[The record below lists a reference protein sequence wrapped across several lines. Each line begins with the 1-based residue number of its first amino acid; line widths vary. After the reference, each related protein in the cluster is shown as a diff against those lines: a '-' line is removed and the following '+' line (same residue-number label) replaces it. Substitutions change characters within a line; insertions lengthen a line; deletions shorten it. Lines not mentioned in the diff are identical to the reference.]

1 MAETSDSTK
10 PPEELHWGISY
21 LREDIQDLRQE
32 IRGTHNR
39 IDEMGVSI
47 NQRID
52 TLGTTLGRRIDELG
66 ATLGG
71 RIDATNEKSEGHY
84 RSLNQRIDDLG
95 TSVNLRFD
103 EFGTSVNQRIDS
115 RFTILLTTLLTAM
128 IALTG
133 VVVAAIKL

>member
-1 MAETSDSTK
+1 MAEASDSTN
-10 PPEELHWGISY
+10 PPEELHLGISY

-39 IDEMGVSI
+39 IDEMGVSL

-71 RIDATNEKSEGHY
+71 RIDATNEHY

-95 TSVNLRFD
+95 TSVSQRFD
-103 EFGTSVNQRIDS
+103 EFGISVNHRIDS
-115 RFTILLTTLLTAM
+115 RFTILLTTLLTTM

-133 VVVAAIKL
+133 VIVAAIKL